1 MGKLKFKER
10 YDRNFNTLSLK
21 EQKKLGESKVVVIGL
36 GGLGGCVCEILARA
50 GVGSLTLID
59 GDFFEPSNLNRQ
71 LLSQEDLM
79 GVSKAKAAK
88 NRVNSINCEINVKYV
103 NEYLDESNMYD
114 TIKNGDLVVDCLDTI
129 DIRFILQD
137 AANKASIPV
146 VSGAIAGMT
155 GQVTTIFPGDKGYKL
170 IYGEK
175 TAKQYNAKQYN
186 AKQYNAKQDNGVE
199 TITGNLGCCAFFV
212 AALQAS
218 EVLKILLDRKD
229 ILCNKL
235 LIAELWSNTFE
246 IVDLI

>member
-1 MGKLKFKER
+1 VGKLKFKER

-71 LLSQEDLM
+71 LLSQEYLM
-79 GVSKAKAAK
+79 GFSKAKAAK
-88 NRVNSINCEINVKYV
+88 KRVNAINCEINVKCF

-114 TIKNGDLVVDCLDTI
+114 RIKNADLAVDCLDTI

-146 VSGAIAGMT
+146 VSGAIAGMA
-155 GQVTTIFPGDKGYKL
+155 GQVTSIFPGDKGYKL

-175 TAKQYNAKQYN
+175 PDKQSIDKLS
-186 AKQYNAKQDNGVE
+186 KGVE
-199 TITGNLGCCAFFV
+199 IITGNLGCSAFFV

-218 EVLKILLDRKD
+218 EVLKILLERKD
-229 ILCNKL
+229 ILYNKL
-235 LIAELWSNTFE
+235 LITELWSNTFE